1 MTIQYPE
8 RKIYT
13 IYELTSSIKLSLEE
27 GFSDIWL
34 EGEVSN
40 LRIPTSGHIYLTLKD
55 ERAQIKGVIFRSQV
69 RSLKFLPK
77 DGQHLLCRGHV
88 TVYEPKGEYQIIL
101 TYIEPKGLGLLQQ
114 AFEELK
120 ERLKGEGLFDEV
132 HKRPLPLYP
141 ERIGIVTSPTG
152 AAIRDILNIIGR
164 RFPAVNILINPVPVQ
179 GEGAAE
185 LIAEA
190 IYEMNQI
197 QNIDVLIVARG
208 GGSIEDLW
216 AFNEEVVARAIYSSR
231 IPVIS
236 AVGHEID
243 FTIAD
248 FVADL
253 RASTP
258 SAAAEIVVKSKEE
271 IRGKLDSIT
280 NRIMNRMLSIIQEK
294 RGRIQAEIRGMP
306 DLRRMIEGY
315 LLSVDE
321 YMYKLNVI
329 ISGKLQ
335 SSRSRFGNA
344 MARLDTLSPL
354 AVLKRGYS
362 IARKVPSMAILKKS
376 DEVTIGDRL
385 NLRLFKGELGCRVEE
400 KYDL

>member
-40 LRIPTSGHIYLTLKD
+40 LRVPTSGHIYLTLKD
-55 ERAQIKGVIFRSQV
+55 ERAQIKGVIFRSQA
-69 RSLKFLPK
+69 RSSKFLPK

-120 ERLKGEGLFDEV
+120 ERLKGEGFFDEA

-294 RGRIQAEIRGMP
+294 RGRIQEEIRGMP

-385 NLRLFKGELGCRVEE
+385 NLKLFKGELGCRVEE

>member
-40 LRIPTSGHIYLTLKD
+40 LRVPTSGHIYLTLKD
-55 ERAQIKGVIFRSQV
+55 ERAQIKGVIFRSQA
-69 RSLKFLPK
+69 RSSKFLPK

-120 ERLKGEGLFDEV
+120 ERLKGEGFFDEA

-164 RFPAVNILINPVPVQ
+164 RFPAVSILINPVPVQ

-271 IRGKLDSIT
+271 IREKLDSIT

-294 RGRIQAEIRGMP
+294 RGRIQEEIRGMP

-385 NLRLFKGELGCRVEE
+385 NLKLFKGELGCRVEE

>member
-40 LRIPTSGHIYLTLKD
+40 LRVPTSGHIYLTLKD
-55 ERAQIKGVIFRSQV
+55 ERAQIKGVIFRSQA
-69 RSLKFLPK
+69 RSSKFLPK

-120 ERLKGEGLFDEV
+120 ERLKGEGLFDEA

-271 IRGKLDSIT
+271 IREKLDSIT
-280 NRIMNRMLSIIQEK
+280 NRIMNRMLSIIQKK
-294 RGRIQAEIRGMP
+294 RGRIQEEIRGMP

-385 NLRLFKGELGCRVEE
+385 NLKLFKGELGCRVEE